1 MTMKINQT
9 SLAIVR
15 GDITM
20 ERVDAIA
27 NAANE
32 GLMGGG
38 GVDGAIH
45 RAGGPAIM
53 AECSAI
59 RAKQGGCPT
68 GQAVIT
74 TGGNLPA
81 KHVIHTVGPIWRGG
95 TAGEAEL
102 LASCYRE
109 SLRLAVEHSIKTIAF
124 PSIST
129 GVYGYPVA
137 QAAVVA
143 LNAVKQFLE
152 AHDGLDEVRFVLFD
166 DATYGAYENALW
178 DRRELLAAIRRQ
190 PELAL
195 GASPADVLRAE
206 RDARDDTHTN
216 DGELNEREQ

>member
-1 MTMKINQT
+1 MTAKINQT
-9 SLAIVR
+9 TLALVR
-15 GDITM
+15 GDITR

-45 RAGGPAIM
+45 RAGGPAI
-53 AECSAI
+53 AVECSAI

-81 KHVIHTVGPIWRGG
+81 KYVIHTVGPIWRGG
-95 TAGEAEL
+95 DAGEPEL

-109 SLRLAVEHSIKTIAF
+109 SLRLAVEHNIKTIAF

-137 QAAVVA
+137 QAAVIA
-143 LNAVKQFLE
+143 LSAVKQFLE
-152 AHDGLDEVRFVLFD
+152 VHDGLDEVRFVLFD
-166 DATYGAYENALW
+166 DVTYGAYENAL
-178 DRRELLAAIRRQ
+178 AIM
-190 PELAL
+190 E
-195 GASPADVLRAE
+195 V
-206 RDARDDTHTN
+206 
-216 DGELNEREQ
+216 

>member
-9 SLAIVR
+9 TLALVR
-15 GDITM
+15 GDITR

-74 TGGNLPA
+74 TGGNLSA
-81 KHVIHTVGPIWRGG
+81 KYVIHTVGPIWRGG

-109 SLRLAVEHSIKTIAF
+109 SLGLAVEHSIKTIAF

-152 AHDGLDEVRFVLFD
+152 AHDGLAEVRFVLFD
-166 DATYGAYENALW
+166 YATYGAYENAL
-178 DRRELLAAIRRQ
+178 
-190 PELAL
+190 
-195 GASPADVLRAE
+195 ADMGV
-206 RDARDDTHTN
+206 
-216 DGELNEREQ
+216 